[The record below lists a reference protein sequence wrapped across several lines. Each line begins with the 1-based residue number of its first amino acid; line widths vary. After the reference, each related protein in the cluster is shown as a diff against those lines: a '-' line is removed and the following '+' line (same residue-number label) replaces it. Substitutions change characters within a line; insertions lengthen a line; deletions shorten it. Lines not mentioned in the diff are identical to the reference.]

1 MPGLAWPIGLFSLS
15 TGHMFP
21 CPNPVSEGAEVV
33 NVVLTQHR
41 RLDSDAIL
49 GTAPLLPFFIPL
61 AAINVP
67 DGG

>member
-1 MPGLAWPIGLFSLS
+1 MPGSAWPYGLFSLS

-33 NVVLTQHR
+33 GVMRTQYR
-41 RLDSDAIL
+41 RADAGAIL
-49 GTAPLLPFFIPL
+49 GTAPLPPFFVPL
-61 AAINVP
+61 EAINVP